1 MSEAKRDTQR
11 ALKAAQEILDGRGM
25 DDAAAV
31 MVTLEHAV
39 ATLLMAL
46 YRDHAFAASML
57 NESLVPG
64 IEARIAR
71 TRTSSNSACWRLAE
85 Q

>member
-1 MSEAKRDTQR
+1 VSEAKRDTQR
-11 ALKAAQEILDGRGM
+11 ALKAAQEVLDGRGM

-39 ATLLMAL
+39 ATLLMVL

-64 IEARIAR
+64 IEARIALHQSR
-71 TRTSSNSACWRLAE
+71 SKTER
-85 Q
+85 QKP